1 MNEATPC
8 CKNCDATV
16 SSGRCMAGCQSFN
29 YEKYDRYHL
38 SRAHMNEAPV
48 PFVTKEELRLA
59 RELKAV
65 REQLAR
71 AESALDRMLSI
82 TYLKICKDMREAR
95 LADKMTEADLFLA
108 AADAIE
114 NAYPSL
120 ISEIIRDVFSARKN
134 PKNDNL
140 S

>member
-1 MNEATPC
+1 MI
-8 CKNCDATV
+8 
-16 SSGRCMAGCQSFN
+16 
-29 YEKYDRYHL
+29 
-38 SRAHMNEAPV
+38 EAPV

-82 TYLKICKDMREAR
+82 TYLKICKDMKEAR

>member
-1 MNEATPC
+1 
-8 CKNCDATV
+8 
-16 SSGRCMAGCQSFN
+16 
-29 YEKYDRYHL
+29 
-38 SRAHMNEAPV
+38 
-48 PFVTKEELRLA
+48 
-59 RELKAV
+59 
-65 REQLAR
+65 
-71 AESALDRMLSI
+71 
-82 TYLKICKDMREAR
+82 MREAR